1 MRKIRAERR
10 IFSFLISLISPLKM
24 ACSEVRELVDG
35 IIRLINRVRNFLL
48 HSFTAEKGFVTS
60 L

>member
-1 MRKIRAERR
+1 MRADCSIL
-10 IFSFLISLISPLKM
+10 FFLISLISPLKM